1 MVMNYG
7 MWTVVGE
14 YSSKEGIDRWFK
26 SNFLGQLRLHKVDMW
41 FMYIL
46 VK

>member
-1 MVMNYG
+1 MNNA

-26 SNFLGQLRLHKVDMW
+26 SQFLGLRLHKVDMW
-41 FMYIL
+41 FMYNL